1 MTPTPRERF
10 AAMLR
15 AVAAPAIGLP
25 EIGPRP
31 AMARPF
37 MRWRAARRGTV
48 AQWTGLDAAGTT
60 GAAPPAEELL
70 WAALVDPSVDVDA
83 VLASLR
89 GGSIRRTAADA
100 GALMPQGLFRAIE
113 VWTDSELSAL
123 HALAWLAR
131 RRSRAD
137 WSGAVAAALRW
148 HLDNTQP
155 DNATNYPWA
164 IHLFA
169 DFAEQHANAEA
180 RLFSETLLHN
190 CRTGGGGVPTPLA
203 AEILM
208 DAAEYLGEPRSRS

>member
-1 MTPTPRERF
+1 MTPSPRERF
-10 AAMLR
+10 AALLR
-15 AVAAPAIGLP
+15 AVAAPAIGRP

-37 MRWRAARRGTV
+37 MRWRAARRGNL
-48 AQWTGLDAAGTT
+48 ALWTGLDAAGTT

-89 GGSIRRTAADA
+89 GGAIRRTTADA
-100 GALMPQGLFRAIE
+100 GALMPQGLYRAIE
-113 VWTDSELSAL
+113 VWTDAELSAL

-137 WSGAVAAALRW
+137 WSGTLAAALRW

-155 DNATNYPWA
+155 DNATNYPWS

-169 DFAEQHANAEA
+169 DLGERDARAEA

-190 CRTGGGGVPTPLA
+190 CRTGGGVPTPLA
-203 AEILM
+203 AEILL
-208 DAAEYLGEPRSRS
+208 DAAEYLDEPLSG